1 MAPSRIHSLDGPGS
15 GRRRKCRCESE
26 TSAVSEAIASQM
38 QISNKNTVAFEF
50 IIEVAEQAMDAWRS
64 ASACRV
70 CDLGGEGNGDGGG
83 EKRSSIFQV
92 FANIAGKLL
101 PLFEAAIHAYPGDT
115 GTGHGAGSFA
125 AQRQPPLP
133 SSPASTTSFICAGTP
148 MYLGHF
154 KLDRHQ
160 SYLLARQIIRD
171 SLLKLSSFLQEL
183 QDYSS
188 IKDDSHGVDGSVEPI
203 RRRLLALLG
212 RIATETK

>member
-1 MAPSRIHSLDGPGS
+1 
-15 GRRRKCRCESE
+15 
-26 TSAVSEAIASQM
+26 M

-92 FANIAGKLL
+92 YANIAGKLL

-125 AQRQPPLP
+125 GKSPPCFTCRTFRF
-133 SSPASTTSFICAGTP
+133 AST
-148 MYLGHF
+148 
-154 KLDRHQ
+154 LD
-160 SYLLARQIIRD
+160 
-171 SLLKLSSFLQEL
+171 
-183 QDYSS
+183 
-188 IKDDSHGVDGSVEPI
+188 HG
-203 RRRLLALLG
+203 
-212 RIATETK
+212 